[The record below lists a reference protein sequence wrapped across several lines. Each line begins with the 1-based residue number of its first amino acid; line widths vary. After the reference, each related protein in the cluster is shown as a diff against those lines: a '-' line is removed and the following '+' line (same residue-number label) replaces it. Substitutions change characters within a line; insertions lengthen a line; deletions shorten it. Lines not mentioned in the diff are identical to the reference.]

1 MLIKSVADASC
12 PYIVVVVVVQAE
24 NRVGRGESSFHVPG
38 YIPVGRFPGFGGED
52 IDSAAVR
59 SYPQLPFPFG
69 EA

>member
-1 MLIKSVADASC
+1 M
-12 PYIVVVVVVQAE
+12 VVVQAE
-24 NRVGRGESSFHVPG
+24 NRVGGERVVFTSRDIFQLED
-38 YIPVGRFPGFGGED
+38 FPGFGGED